1 MKKGLNGSKWHG
13 FMLPPYTVIVYK
25 YVERLGWLIRK
36 PRMVWRYKMVK
47 YRVFL
52 MGGLVIS
59 RAAFRALSAHRRTT
73 EHITVASS
81 VLCTGYVVNKA
92 VSCVLMNMILV
103 III

>member
-1 MKKGLNGSKWHG
+1 
-13 FMLPPYTVIVYK
+13 
-25 YVERLGWLIRK
+25 
-36 PRMVWRYKMVK
+36 MVK
-47 YRVFL
+47 NRVFL

-59 RAAFRALSAHRRTT
+59 RAACRALSAHRRTT
-73 EHITVASS
+73 AHITVVSS